1 MFHGTQIRFGRV
13 STSLVLGA
21 SIVLVVLSG
30 ITYRVLASRLET
42 VVGAPIELP
51 IPLSSFPMQVGDW
64 AGKDVPI
71 PPNVQRVAGNDD
83 FLNRL
88 YINESN
94 RQWAN
99 VYVAYSARPRTMS
112 GHRPQVCYVGGGWVH
127 DSTEQSQ
134 VFSNAGVSIPCLIH
148 RFHKPAPEN
157 TEIIVLNYYI
167 LNGQLTCDESS
178 FSGVGWRTPNIEGN
192 AAHYIAQ
199 VQISSVLENS
209 VCSAA
214 KDFTDSILDYLP
226 DENGKVRVASD
237 QP

>member
-42 VVGAPIELP
+42 VVGKPIELP

-71 PPNVQRVAGNDD
+71 PPSVQRVAGNDD

-112 GHRPQVCYVGGGWVH
+112 GHRPQVCYVGGGWIH
-127 DSTEQSQ
+127 DSTKQSQ
-134 VFSNAGVSIPCLIH
+134 VFSNAGLAIPCLIH
-148 RFHKPAPEN
+148 RFHKPVPEN
-157 TEIIVLNYYI
+157 TEIVVLNYYI

-178 FSGVGWRTPNIEGN
+178 FSGVSWRTPNIGGD
-192 AAHYIAQ
+192 AARYIVQ
-199 VQISSVLENS
+199 IQISSVLENS
-209 VCSAA
+209 VCTVA
-214 KDFTDSILDYLP
+214 KNFTDRILDYIP
-226 DENGKVRVASD
+226 DKNGNVKVAGH
-237 QP
+237 